1 MKLCYRSII
10 LSIQTST
17 KILRLLVFFI
27 LVAATLF
34 GSLIFYA
41 ERLTTSDQD
50 NNLFLSVIEAVWY
63 SVVSLTTIGYGDIAP
78 TTLLG
83 RLFGSAC
90 AVCGALM
97 VSLPM
102 TIVVEIFTNFY
113 KHLGAR
119 SKLPKKRRRVLPVE
133 APRTRKKQQTQNQ
146 DQQK

>member
-1 MKLCYRSII
+1 MIRLDFII
-10 LSIQTST
+10 QLAVLNSNP
-17 KILRLLVFFI
+17 KYFFI
-27 LVAATLF
+27 YLTWWKKKDW
-34 GSLIFYA
+34 
-41 ERLTTSDQD
+41 RLTTSDQD

-119 SKLPKKRRRVLPVE
+119 SKLPKQRRRVLPVE

-146 DQQK
+146 DQQKWAQF